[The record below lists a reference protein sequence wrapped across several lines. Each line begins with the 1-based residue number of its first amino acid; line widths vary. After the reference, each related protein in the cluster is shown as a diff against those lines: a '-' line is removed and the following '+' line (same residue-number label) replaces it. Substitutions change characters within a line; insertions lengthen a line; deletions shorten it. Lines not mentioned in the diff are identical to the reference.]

1 MDNTEKKII
10 VLEVNSN
17 IMSQIGFPFSIESRF
32 IDDKLNLFLS
42 HFKKVVKNNKN
53 VEYVQEDSSTMVN
66 NKKTFPLQKVYGL

>member
-42 HFKKVVKNNKN
+42 HFKKVVKNNK
-53 VEYVQEDSSTMVN
+53 
-66 NKKTFPLQKVYGL
+66 KG